1 MLFHLTGTMPRPAGA
16 KPAPRALGMASL
28 LAMTLSAG
36 GAFAQAQQS
45 PVQVNVM
52 VLHPRDVAT
61 TANLPARVS
70 AALKSEVRPQV
81 SGIILDR
88 AFTEGSEVKKG
99 DLLYQIDPALY
110 QAAYDSAQAALQQA
124 EAAVPNAQLVVNRY
138 QTLAKNSNVSQ
149 QDLDSAVATLAQDK
163 AAVAV
168 AKANVETAR
177 INLAFTKI
185 TAPITGRI
193 GQSNLTPG
201 ALVTSG
207 QSDALATIMQLDP
220 INVDVTESSTNLLD
234 LRQAIQ
240 AGRIKLSGPN
250 VKVQLILDNGET
262 YDQTG
267 TIQFAD
273 PQVSETTSTVSLRAN
288 FSNPDNLL
296 LPGMY
301 VRAVVEQGV
310 APNSFLIPQ
319 RAVTR
324 DPQGDAVALFVDKDN
339 KVAQRTLDVGQHVG
353 NSWLVKSGLKDGD
366 RVIVEGSQFVRA
378 GQVVNPVAVDDAT
391 DQLVKQ
397 GQGGATGAAGAKN

>member
-1 MLFHLTGTMPRPAGA
+1 MPRPVGA
-16 KPAPRALGMASL
+16 KPAPRALGMACL
-28 LAMTLSAG
+28 LAVTLSAG
-36 GAFAQAQQS
+36 GAVAQAQQS
-45 PVQVNVM
+45 PVQVNVV
-52 VLHPRDVAT
+52 VLHPQDVAI

-70 AALKSEVRPQV
+70 AALRSEVRPQV
-81 SGIILDR
+81 SGIILER
-88 AFTEGSEVKKG
+88 AFTEGREVKKG

-124 EAAVPNAQLVVNRY
+124 EAAVPNAQSVVNRY

-149 QDLDSAVATLAQDK
+149 QDLDSAIATLAQDK

-207 QSDALATIMQLDP
+207 QSDALATIVQLDP

-250 VKVQLILDNGET
+250 VKVKLILDNGET

-288 FSNPDNLL
+288 FPNPDNLL

-324 DPQGDAVALFVDKDN
+324 DPQGDAVALFVDKEN

-353 NSWLVKSGLKDGD
+353 NNWLVKSGVKDGD

-378 GQVVNPVAVDDAT
+378 GQVVNPVEVTVDDAT

-397 GQGGATGAAGAKN
+397 GQAGATGAAAAKN